1 MEGGS
6 LMDKDRIDAAF
17 LWALIAFMI
26 GILALFV
33 YYALQPTA
41 SDGWYDA
48 LCYGEV
54 VDTAAGPSC
63 LTDEGTIKLMP
74 KYENRTN

>member
-1 MEGGS
+1 MLS
-6 LMDKDRIDAAF
+6 LDKDEVDALF
-17 LWALIAFMI
+17 LWSLTAFML
-26 GILALFV
+26 GVVVLFV
-33 YYALQPTA
+33 YYSIQPTA
-41 SDGWYDA
+41 ADGWYDA

-54 VDTAAGPSC
+54 VETEAGPSC